1 MGQNPPTVQGL
12 LSELLF
18 TASRSGG
25 AGGQNVNK
33 VNTKITLRFSVAQSR
48 VLTHEQKATLLE
60 KWSTR
65 LTEDG
70 ELLINAQ
77 EKRTQLQNKEL
88 ALKKLET
95 LLIKA
100 FEKRKPRKATKPSKT
115 AVQKRLKSK
124 KHQAEKKQW
133 RHRPE

>member
-1 MGQNPPTVQGL
+1 MDQNPPTVQNL

-60 KWSTR
+60 KWSTW

-100 FEKRKPRKATKPSKT
+100 FEKRKTRKATKPSKT